1 MNHSFNTK
9 VAKEYGIEE
18 AILLENIFFWCLKNE
33 KNNKNYFN
41 GQYWTY
47 NSVKAFSEMFD
58 YMTPKKIASALKKL
72 EDDELIATGCYN
84 ANKYDRTKWYAITDK
99 GKCILQN
106 GQMENPEKKNQ
117 DLPELANELSQ
128 NGKIII
134 TDINI
139 DKKQTDINTD
149 KDVSTSEVKEYPK
162 EAEELTTYLY
172 SECQKN
178 DTHFKRTEK
187 QLKAWIS
194 DFEKLH
200 RIDGR
205 EWTEITAV
213 LKWAKQSDFWKPNI
227 LSASKFRQKYE
238 MLYSQ
243 MQSDYKRKGKVFMKN
258 DVYTGGD
265 W

>member
-1 MNHSFNTK
+1 MSKIKNENYICIQGFMVNELKLKGNELLIYAIIYGFAQDGDNVFTGSLQYLADWTNSTRQGVIKCLKSLVEKKYICKEEYTVNNVKFCKYTVVNKVYGGSKQSLQGVVNK
-9 VAKEYGIEE
+9 VAEGSKQSLHNNIINNISNNINDNTPIPESES
-18 AILLENIFFWCLKNE
+18 ENK
-33 KNNKNYFN
+33 
-41 GQYWTY
+41 
-47 NSVKAFSEMFD
+47 
-58 YMTPKKIASALKKL
+58 
-72 EDDELIATGCYN
+72 
-84 ANKYDRTKWYAITDK
+84 
-99 GKCILQN
+99 
-106 GQMENPEKKNQ
+106 
-117 DLPELANELSQ
+117 
-128 NGKIII
+128 
-134 TDINI
+134 
-139 DKKQTDINTD
+139 
-149 KDVSTSEVKEYPK
+149 KEYPK

-187 QLKAWIS
+187 QLNAWIS